1 MVGELS
7 KGPDVGNWSLANQH
21 LLNTVRILVRR
32 KDGSHSVGT
41 GFMHRFCETG
51 DEAIQCVVTN
61 RHVISESV
69 LCELVFRSRKVDAV
83 DAPVV
88 ASTIRFEEGFEER
101 WFKHPDER
109 VDQCVGTGFMHR
121 FCETGDGYPVCGHV
135 ISESVL
141 CELVFRSRK
150 VDAVDAPVVASTI
163 RFEEGFEERW
173 FKHPDERVD
182 LAVLPVSNE
191 FRQMLGNGFTP
202 LYKATQLSQLV
213 TAEAAA
219 KLNAVEEILMVGY
232 PNGLW
237 DETNNLPIT
246 RRGITAS
253 PVSVGWNGRNE
264 FLIDCSVYPGSSGS
278 PIYLFSPSGTR
289 LSVEHRLIPTN
300 QVMLL
305 GVVKSVFVH
314 TVGGEVQVSP
324 APTASEERGIPIPN
338 DLGLCTRADE
348 LLYFETHFR
357 DVMERKGPGG

>member
-1 MVGELS
+1 MTGHIKPRGGSVDAY
-7 KGPDVGNWSLANQH
+7 DVGNWSLANQH
-21 LLNTVRILVRR
+21 LLNTVRILVQR

-61 RHVISESV
+61 R
-69 LCELVFRSRKVDAV
+69 
-83 DAPVV
+83 
-88 ASTIRFEEGFEER
+88 
-101 WFKHPDER
+101 
-109 VDQCVGTGFMHR
+109 
-121 FCETGDGYPVCGHV
+121 HV

-219 KLNAVEEILMVGY
+219 KLNAVEEIPMVGY

>member
-1 MVGELS
+1 MAGEVSKRPGVG
-7 KGPDVGNWSLANQH
+7 DWSLANQH

-61 RHVISESV
+61 RHVISESDS
-69 LCELVFRSRKVDAV
+69 CELVFRSRKLDAV
-83 DAPVV
+83 DAPVI

-109 VDQCVGTGFMHR
+109 
-121 FCETGDGYPVCGHV
+121 
-135 ISESVL
+135 
-141 CELVFRSRK
+141 
-150 VDAVDAPVVASTI
+150 A
-163 RFEEGFEERW
+163 
-173 FKHPDERVD
+173 D

-213 TAEAAA
+213 TAETAA

-237 DETNNLPIT
+237 DETNNLPIA

-305 GVVKSVFVH
+305 GMVKSVFVH
-314 TVGGEVQVSP
+314 MVGGEVQVSP

-348 LLYFETHFR
+348 LLYFERHFR
-357 DVMERKGPGG
+357 DVMERKEPGG

>member
-69 LCELVFRSRKVDAV
+69 S
-83 DAPVV
+83 
-88 ASTIRFEEGFEER
+88 
-101 WFKHPDER
+101 
-109 VDQCVGTGFMHR
+109 
-121 FCETGDGYPVCGHV
+121 
-135 ISESVL
+135 

-191 FRQMLGNGFTP
+191 FRQMLGNGFT
-202 LYKATQLSQLV
+202 LL
-213 TAEAAA
+213 TAEQRCPTRGPPPAARRA
-219 KLNAVEEILMVGY
+219 RRPARGSL
-232 PNGLW
+232 LW
-237 DETNNLPIT
+237 ATGT
-246 RRGITAS
+246 SYRRS
-253 PVSVGWNGRNE
+253 PWRNFTPPSRYIFSPPLTGGEFPRAGTIFSVP
-264 FLIDCSVYPGSSGS
+264 PGSHGAFVITDGS
-278 PIYLFSPSGTR
+278 AAHVR
-289 LSVEHRLIPTN
+289 A
-300 QVMLL
+300 M
-305 GVVKSVFVH
+305 
-314 TVGGEVQVSP
+314 GG
-324 APTASEERGIPIPN
+324 AT
-338 DLGLCTRADE
+338 
-348 LLYFETHFR
+348 
-357 DVMERKGPGG
+357 

>member
-69 LCELVFRSRKVDAV
+69 LCK
-83 DAPVV
+83 
-88 ASTIRFEEGFEER
+88 
-101 WFKHPDER
+101 
-109 VDQCVGTGFMHR
+109 
-121 FCETGDGYPVCGHV
+121 
-135 ISESVL
+135 
-141 CELVFRSRK
+141 LVFRSRK

-324 APTASEERGIPIPN
+324 APTASEEAGNPHSER
-338 DLGLCTRADE
+338 LGSVHESGRAA
-348 LLYFETHFR
+348 LLRNAF
-357 DVMERKGPGG
+357 PGCHGAQGARRIAEPRPS